1 MFNLY
6 YNGYHNVKKAK
17 STIKWGMDMKISYKK
32 LWIELINRDIKKSDL
47 KKLTGLSAGTITK
60 LNKNEPVSV
69 AVLLSICEVLQCDI
83 GDICSAVS
91 TSDSNVPEGS

>member
-1 MFNLY
+1 MVITTL
-6 YNGYHNVKKAK
+6 KKQRPKKRLK
-17 STIKWGMDMKISYKK
+17 SKVSDKWGIDMKISYKK

-47 KKLTGLSAGTITK
+47 RKLTGLSAGTITK

-91 TSDSNVPEGS
+91 DGNVTENN

>member
-1 MFNLY
+1 
-6 YNGYHNVKKAK
+6 
-17 STIKWGMDMKISYKK
+17 MDMKISYKK

-47 KKLTGLSAGTITK
+47 RKLTGLSAGTITK

-91 TSDSNVPEGS
+91 EGNVLENT

>member
-1 MFNLY
+1 
-6 YNGYHNVKKAK
+6 
-17 STIKWGMDMKISYKK
+17 MDMKISYKK

-47 KKLTGLSAGTITK
+47 RKLTGLSAGTITK

-83 GDICSAVS
+83 GDICSVVS
-91 TSDSNVPEGS
+91 DGNVAENN

>member
-1 MFNLY
+1 
-6 YNGYHNVKKAK
+6 
-17 STIKWGMDMKISYKK
+17 MKINYKK

-60 LNKNEPVSV
+60 LNKNEPVSIT
-69 AVLLSICEVLQCDI
+69 VLLSICEALQCDI

-91 TSDSNVPEGS
+91 DENVTDGN

>member
-1 MFNLY
+1 
-6 YNGYHNVKKAK
+6 
-17 STIKWGMDMKISYKK
+17 MDMKISYKK

-91 TSDSNVPEGS
+91 EGNVLENT